1 MTRLHAFNRRALLTG
16 LAAGIASPLL
26 DRGLP
31 PMASASEASQADRG
45 LATIA
50 GEKGITFGSSMT
62 VDELRP
68 AYRSLYA
75 REVSLITP
83 GNELK
88 LAAIRPR
95 RGPPQYGASDR
106 LIAFAEHH
114 DMLVR
119 GHVLIW
125 NEWLPD
131 WIQNL
136 GNERITRLLDHHIDQ
151 AVQRYRGRIHSW
163 DVVNEPIGTDRA
175 PENWLYPGPFLRA
188 LGPSYIER
196 SFRRARA
203 ADPDAVLVL
212 NETHTE
218 RGDSFSHMYRRRL
231 LRLIDRLQQ
240 DGVPLD
246 AIGLQGHLDLSAPF
260 DPEAFFKFLE
270 EIAGRGLSIQITEL
284 DVDDRRLSGGAEA
297 RDRQAAER
305 LYTYLTTA
313 LACQAVKIVVAW
325 QLDDASHYYTWLA
338 RRDDPGGRR
347 PLPRPALFD
356 QQLRKKPAWF
366 AVARAFSEAAPRP

>member
-1 MTRLHAFNRRALLTG
+1 LLTG
-16 LAAGIASPLL
+16 LAAGMAAPLL
-26 DRGLP
+26 DSGLP
-31 PMASASEASQADRG
+31 RLARASEASPEERG
-45 LATIA
+45 LAAIA
-50 GEKGITFGSSMT
+50 GEKGITFGSAMT
-62 VDELRP
+62 IDELTP
-68 AYRSLYA
+68 AYRDLFA
-75 REVSLITP
+75 REVRLITP

-95 RGPPQYGASDR
+95 RGPPQYSGGDR
-106 LIAFAEHH
+106 LIDFAEEN
-114 DMLVR
+114 DMLAR

-131 WIQNL
+131 WIKKL
-136 GNERITRLLDHHIDQ
+136 SSARIARLLDHHVDQ
-151 AVQRYRGRIHSW
+151 VCTRYRGRIHSW

-175 PENWLYPGPFLRA
+175 SQNWLYPGPFLSA
-188 LGPSYIER
+188 LGEGYIDR
-196 SFRRARA
+196 AFRRARA
-203 ADPDAVLVL
+203 ADPDALLVL

-218 RGDSFSHMYRRRL
+218 RGDSFGRMYRQRL

-260 DPEAFFKFLE
+260 DPDGFSEFLE
-270 EIAGRGLSIQITEL
+270 QIAARGLSIQITEL
-284 DVDDRRLSGGAEA
+284 DVDDRRLSGGAET

-313 LACQAVKIVVAW
+313 LACQAVRMVVAW

-338 RRDDPGGRR
+338 RRDDPQGRK

-356 QQLRKKPAWF
+356 QEMRKKPAWF
-366 AVARAFSEAAPRP
+366 AVARAFSETAPRS